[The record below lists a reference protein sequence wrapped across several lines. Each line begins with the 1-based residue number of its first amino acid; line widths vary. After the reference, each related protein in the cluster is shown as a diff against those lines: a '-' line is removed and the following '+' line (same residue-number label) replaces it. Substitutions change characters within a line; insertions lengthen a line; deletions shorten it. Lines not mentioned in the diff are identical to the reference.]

1 MGVSAEVSKYKD
13 KDVIILKAG
22 GYNAII
28 APFLGSNILRMRNE
42 DMDIE
47 FFRFDEELSI
57 DELKAEP
64 VLYGMP
70 TLFYG
75 NRLGKGVLKASDYTY
90 QFEPNDAE
98 GNYIHG
104 FLHTREHEIV
114 SAETEE
120 DKAIGK
126 TRYVYDEKDP
136 LFETF
141 PVKFTADFTF
151 ALDKSGMHY
160 EVKITNDSDRQL
172 PYSICN
178 HTCVNAP
185 FTTGGKGLDTR
196 IFASIGDEKW
206 MLGRDCLPTT
216 ETSPLDNHD
225 KQYQTGSMVPVE
237 HIINNDIY
245 PTVSADVDG
254 KGFRGAIISDVVA
267 RKEIVYEVDDAF
279 KFWIFWNHSGDKGF
293 ICPEPI
299 TWMIDAPNLPLH
311 DEESG
316 YLELAPG
323 EAKSVSEYIFCR
335 MKKN

>member
-1 MGVSAEVSKYKD
+1 MPVSAEVTKYKD
-13 KDVIILKAG
+13 KDVIVLKSG
-22 GYNAII
+22 EYNAMI
-28 APFLGSNILRMRNE
+28 APFMGSNLLRMRNE
-42 DMDIE
+42 EKDIE
-47 FFRFDEELSI
+47 FFRFDEKLSV
-57 DELKAEP
+57 DELKAES

-75 NRLGKGVLKASDYTY
+75 NRLGKGVLKASDHTY
-90 QFEPNDAE
+90 QFTPNDAE
-98 GNYIHG
+98 GNYLHG

-114 SAETEE
+114 SAET
-120 DKAIGK
+120 DGTKAVGK
-126 TRYVYDEKDP
+126 TRYIYDEKDP
-136 LFETF
+136 LFDTF

-151 ALDKSGMHY
+151 ALDEDGMHY
-160 EVKITNDSDRQL
+160 EVTITNNSDRKL

-185 FTTGGKGLDTR
+185 FTPDGKGLDTR

-206 MLGRDCLPTT
+206 ILGSDCLPTT
-216 ETSPLDNHD
+216 ETMPLDNHD

-245 PTVSADVDG
+245 SIVNADVNG
-254 KGFRGAIISDVVA
+254 EAFRGVIVSDIVSG
-267 RKEIVYEVDDAF
+267 KEIVYTVSDDF

-299 TWMIDAPNLPLH
+299 TWMIDAPNIPLH

-323 EAKSVSEYIFCR
+323 ESKTVSERIFCR
-335 MKKN
+335 